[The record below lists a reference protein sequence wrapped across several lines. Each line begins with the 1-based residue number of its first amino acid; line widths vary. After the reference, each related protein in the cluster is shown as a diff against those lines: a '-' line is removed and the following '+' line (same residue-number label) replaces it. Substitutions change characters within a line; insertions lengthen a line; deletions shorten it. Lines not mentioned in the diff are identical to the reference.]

1 MGCVCCKEAR
11 KVQLRW
17 RDDMEKTSIKLQ
29 AKNCFVCGYD
39 NPHGLRLP
47 FYYDGDTVCGTFT
60 PERWTSG
67 FEEVVHGGILFA
79 VADEAMMHLLCAAGI
94 RAISAEVTI
103 RFHNYARTG
112 GELKIKAELI
122 EKSEHL
128 IKAKCYLTNIKGD
141 RIATASG
148 KFLPFSEKDF
158 KDFEKVF

>member
-1 MGCVCCKEAR
+1 MK
-11 KVQLRW
+11 
-17 RDDMEKTSIKLQ
+17 KTSIKLQ

-39 NPHGLRLP
+39 NPRGLGLP

-79 VADEAMMHLLCAAGI
+79 IADEAMMHLLCAAGI

-103 RFHNYARTG
+103 RYHNYARTG

-128 IKAKCYLTNIKGD
+128 IQAKCYLTNIKGGK
-141 RIATASG
+141 IATASG

-158 KDFEKVF
+158 KNFEKVF